1 VAPSPLRGNTSQGE
15 LPMTIE
21 NKIKKIVS
29 AIKELPPFPEA
40 AMKIMELS
48 SYPETGIDDIVR
60 VIQHDQAI
68 TSNCLKLCNSSYFGL
83 VEKVTSI
90 KHAVVM
96 LGTEN
101 IIKVVFTSCSK
112 LPSYARALKGYK
124 LQAGELWRHSVAS
137 ALLSQILMKK
147 AGQEKGSHELFTA
160 CLLHDIGK
168 LIIDNYIADDF
179 ENIFSLMQDEEFG
192 LAGAEKE
199 FFGIDH
205 AEVGGLI
212 AREWNFPDPLVHA
225 IENHHAD
232 IPKDPK
238 KDLAAWTGFTN
249 LVAHLGSIYA
259 SVDFRSGMI
268 LGLDD
273 KLLKQFDFSRQ
284 DIDDAITTLYLELE
298 KAEDFIHLSPDEG

>member
-1 VAPSPLRGNTSQGE
+1 
-15 LPMTIE
+15 MTID
-21 NKIKKIVS
+21 NKIKRIIGS
-29 AIKELPPFPEA
+29 IKELPPFPDA
-40 AMKIMELS
+40 AMKILELS

-83 VEKVTSI
+83 VERVTSI

-112 LPSYARALKGYK
+112 LPSYARALKGYN
-124 LQAGELWRHSVAS
+124 LQAGELWRHSVAC
-137 ALLSQILMKK
+137 ALLSQILLQKS
-147 AGQEKGSHELFTA
+147 GQEKGSHELFTA

-179 ENIFSLMQDEEFG
+179 ENILALMQDEEYG
-192 LAGAEKE
+192 MVSAEKE

-225 IENHHAD
+225 IENHHAN
-232 IPKDPK
+232 IPADPK

-249 LVAHLGSIYA
+249 LVTHLGSIYA
-259 SVDFRSGMI
+259 SVDFRSGII
-268 LGLDD
+268 LGIDEN
-273 KLLKQFDFSRQ
+273 LLAGFDFSRQ
-284 DIDDAITTLYLELE
+284 DIDDAITTLYLELK
-298 KAEDFIHLSPDEG
+298 KAEDFIHLSPTDR